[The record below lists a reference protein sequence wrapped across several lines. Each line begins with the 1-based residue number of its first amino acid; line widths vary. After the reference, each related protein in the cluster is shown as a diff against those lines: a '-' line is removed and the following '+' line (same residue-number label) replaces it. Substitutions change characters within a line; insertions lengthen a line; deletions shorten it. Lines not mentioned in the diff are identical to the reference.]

1 MKFDETPKKPDD
13 EDDENYVDDD
23 TPAKT
28 IKKSTTDPDSGFM
41 HRDGKPHSANVLI
54 FYAFCAKFFVP

>member
-13 EDDENYVDDD
+13 EDDESYFNDD

-41 HRDGKPHSANVLI
+41 HRDGKTQGFFTLI
-54 FYAFCAKFFVP
+54 TEQSIQGVKS